1 MKRLI
6 SVFLLLSS
14 LAAAQQPSSTP
25 APTEML
31 LGPRAEEVMPEHLE
45 IGKQYHLQILG
56 KNFEVGTTI
65 TFGDDVQVIGLPFV
79 ASPTTAYVDVLV
91 SLAAVAGVRPATAT
105 NKEGSNVG
113 PGGVFVGPLLPDP
126 AAQGKK
132 KAKKKP
138 TPTPTP
144 AG

>member
-1 MKRLI
+1 MVARI
-6 SVFLLLSS
+6 IYDIGANDGADTGFY
-14 LAAAQQPSSTP
+14 LAKGFKVIAVEADP
-25 APTEML
+25 AL
-31 LGPRAEEVMPEHLE
+31 CDK
-45 IGKQYHLQILG
+45 IGKQYHLQVLG

-65 TFGDDVQVIGLPFV
+65 TFGEDVQVIGLPFV

-105 NKEGSNVG
+105 NKEGTNVG

-126 AAQGKK
+126 VAKGKK
-132 KAKKKP
+132 KKAKKP

-144 AG
+144 AE